1 MYMKQR
7 SYHRV
12 LQLHLKRAKKGGAS
26 LDCHSNRRALL
37 YVSSHCIVPSDV
49 PSRRNEGFR
58 ITVDVVSDVDID
70 GHARSKTQAVDNLW
84 ESRGV
89 RWIRVVHIE

>member
-1 MYMKQR
+1 MKQR
-7 SYHRV
+7 PNHRV
-12 LQLHLKRAKKGGAS
+12 LQLHLKRAKKGGAT

-37 YVSSHCIVPSDV
+37 HVSSHRIVPCDV

-58 ITVDVVSDVDID
+58 ITVDVVGDVDID
-70 GHARSKTQAVDNLW
+70 GHARSKTQAVSNLR
-84 ESRGV
+84 ESRGI